1 MYAELLAETVTEV
14 DRKSRASISLVEDFF
29 RARGQY
35 RRLKQS
41 TCADPCEHLVCGLRY
56 DKALIRLSLALG
68 AETSPNR
75 FVCPD
80 AERAR
85 LEGQLASLGPCLH
98 DFIESRGGEGT
109 RIVHWP
115 AGRCSPWATPGRT
128 DAPVS
133 GGPGDWC
140 NREPCPPS
148 LLRSE
153 SACEGRPA

>member
-1 MYAELLAETVTEV
+1 MRNCWRRRSPRWIGRAGPASRWSKTSSGPV
-14 DRKSRASISLVEDFF
+14 DSI
-29 RARGQY
+29 GG
-35 RRLKQS
+35 LKQS

-98 DFIESRGGEGT
+98 DFIESR
-109 RIVHWP
+109 
-115 AGRCSPWATPGRT
+115 
-128 DAPVS
+128 
-133 GGPGDWC
+133 
-140 NREPCPPS
+140 
-148 LLRSE
+148 
-153 SACEGRPA
+153 